1 MKQSRSKLPLSI
13 NRCKRGRLPVGFAVF
28 TAIGFFC
35 MSPVP
40 AQNQTAEAPG
50 PSGFIKPDAP
60 KLDQVPTP
68 SVPPVEDGSLLKGG
82 VEHRHNKPAP
92 VKKKPKKAEPLNTGI
107 NGSGLSGPLKGQSDA
122 DRARALRSRLSEEA
136 KPKPFEFKID
146 RSIGIIG
153 VKFLKIAE
161 KPPVINRVFPGTPA
175 WNSGL
180 QVDDVIVAVDGV
192 PTYGLTKDQCYDLI
206 VGTPNTPV
214 TISVMRRGSFGAKT
228 MTRMDFNDIPDP
240 AVRRDYLRSL

>member
-1 MKQSRSKLPLSI
+1 MKQSRALNHINGRAAGRVLAFLLSGAALLNI
-13 NRCKRGRLPVGFAVF
+13 SGAAAQPIPEGFA
-28 TAIGFFC
+28 
-35 MSPVP
+35 
-40 AQNQTAEAPG
+40 
-50 PSGFIKPDAP
+50 KPDAP

-68 SVPPVEDGSLLKGG
+68 SPPSVEEGSLLKGG
-82 VEHRHNKPAP
+82 VEHRHSKPAP
-92 VKKKPKKAEPLNTGI
+92 AKKKPKKVEPLSTGV
-107 NGSGLSGPLKGQSDA
+107 NGSGLSGPLKGQTDA
-122 DRARALRSRLSEEA
+122 EKARALRSRLSEEA